1 MPARPDPLEPPF
13 SAACV
18 PADQPGDASEW
29 LPAPSKGARRLIREH
44 LAGHGIKRFRLA
56 EHVHLGGPRLASQ
69 HITWHPA
76 KAAYS
81 CELCPGYI
89 FGTGE
94 TTPEQIQLAQLFNQ
108 DLQPHLAGLHSDE
121 EREQMTRLYLSGELN
136 RERLAAA
143 SEAAYRAAAARSRHA
158 VAARRARLQE
168 WMLKRYAECGYVNG
182 VIDAAESLQ
191 HTDPALWLQLV
202 GRPLVAS
209 TIRKDYW
216 NPILADRKTA
226 AKQRFERSRT
236 ARKV

>member
-13 SAACV
+13 PAASV
-18 PADQPGDASEW
+18 PADQPGDESEW
-29 LPAPSKGARRLIREH
+29 LPAPPKMARQQIREH

-81 CELCPGYI
+81 CDLCPGYI
-89 FGTGE
+89 FATGE
-94 TTPEQIQLAQLFNQ
+94 TTPEQIELAQLFDQ
-108 DLQPHLAGLHSDE
+108 SLQPHLVGLRTDE
-121 EREQMTRLYLSGELN
+121 EREQMTRLYLSGTLN
-136 RERLAAA
+136 QQRLAAA
-143 SEAAYRAAAARSRHA
+143 SETAYRSAAARSRHA

-191 HTDPALWLQLV
+191 HTDPALWQSLV

-209 TIRKDYW
+209 TIRKGYW
-216 NPILADRKTA
+216 NPIPADRKAA
-226 AKQRFERSRT
+226 AKQRFERSRKT
-236 ARKV
+236 RKV